1 MQQVFATGD
10 EVAADLG
17 DLMRDDTSDL
27 SSEPVRSNDVVLG
40 GVNEQC
46 DDDLLDDV
54 NVPCDDGVL
63 DDANKRRDA
72 DGSFYA
78 DVQRNDGAAGNTADA
93 AEGAGNAASAATLR
107 LRERSAT
114 LRPTA
119 SLSLPCMDSRRVRHH
134 SVYTPDYDV
143 NRMDQ
148 ELCVH
153 RELAT
158 RRGEAVEAGGLVAM
172 CTVDAD
178 VNSLRK
184 ISLPI
189 QRCSAVLDIGASK
202 SVIGFPVARR
212 LHAGAG
218 HPLDLARS
226 HRRFLFG
233 YQVSNSI
240 RTCSIDVPTPGGIW
254 N

>member
-78 DVQRNDGAAGNTADA
+78 DVQRNDGAAGNTA
-93 AEGAGNAASAATLR
+93 
-107 LRERSAT
+107 
-114 LRPTA
+114 
-119 SLSLPCMDSRRVRHH
+119 RRVRHH